1 MKKLG
6 GSPRFAAAALT
17 ALLFFGFTIH
27 PGTSGTVHR
36 QTLKEN
42 PGQTAGI
49 DFSGR
54 SHPLDPVRLVEVVG
68 DSSDGGGGNGIP
80 QYCYD
85 AYQRCLADC
94 NNLSL
99 GWGILGFL
107 SGPFGGSISYS
118 LTFGCSAGC
127 GIGLASC
134 G

>member
-6 GSPRFAAAALT
+6 GPPRIAGMALT
-17 ALLFFGFTIH
+17 ALLLFGFTVH
-27 PGTSGTVHR
+27 PGASGTVQR
-36 QTLKEN
+36 QTMTEN
-42 PGQTAGI
+42 PRRTAGI
-49 DFSGR
+49 DFSLR
-54 SHPLDPVRLVEVVG
+54 SHVLDPVRLVEVVG

-94 NNLSL
+94 NSLSL

-107 SGPFGGSISYS
+107 SGPFGSSISYS
-118 LTFGCSAGC
+118 LTFGCSTGC